1 MNPALRLPELA
12 DYEVITSWVPDA
24 QSCLLWAGPRVRFPF
39 TAAELPSLLMP
50 PGEHGQSYC
59 LAESSANLLGFGQ
72 YLIRKPGA
80 VHLARLIISPA
91 LRGKGFGRLLCQLLV
106 ARALQATGANEV
118 TLAVFRDNVVAIS
131 LYSSLGFSAVEA
143 ECSEKVLS
151 MRAEANPQA
160 GAKGGQPG
168 SSETNRTSAAA
179 ASRRSP

>member
-1 MNPALRLPELA
+1 MNATLRLPELA
-12 DYEVITSWVPDA
+12 DYELIASWVPDA

-39 TAAELPSLLMP
+39 TAAELPSLLLP

-59 LAESSANLLGFGQ
+59 LAESGANLLGFGQ

-91 LRGKGFGRLLCQLLV
+91 FRGKGFGRLLCQLLR

-118 TLAVFRDNVVAIS
+118 TMAVFRDNVVALS
-131 LYSSLGFSAVEA
+131 LYSNLGFSAVEA

-151 MRAEANPQA
+151 MRVEANPQG
-160 GAKGGQPG
+160 GAQPA
-168 SSETNRTSAAA
+168 SSETNRTSTTA
-179 ASRRSP
+179 ASR

>member
-1 MNPALRLPELA
+1 M
-12 DYEVITSWVPDA
+12 
-24 QSCLLWAGPRVRFPF
+24 
-39 TAAELPSLLMP
+39 PS
-50 PGEHGQSYC
+50 GEHGQSYC
-59 LAESSANLLGFGQ
+59 LAGSSASLLGFGQ

-118 TLAVFRDNVVAIS
+118 TLAVFRDNDVALS
-131 LYSSLGFSAVEA
+131 LYSSLGFSVVEA